1 MNDLETLELAQR
13 LVRID
18 SVNPSLVSG
27 AAGEAALAHFVAG
40 VLENRDVDVELRDA
54 LPGRPN
60 VVGRIPGTGGGPSLL
75 LCCHLDTVS
84 VEGM

>member
-1 MNDLETLELAQR
+1 MNDVETLELAQR

-18 SVNPSLVSG
+18 SVNPSLVPG

-60 VVGRIPGTGGGPSLL
+60 VIGRILSLVNTRRPL
-75 LCCHLDTVS
+75 KSRTYIPL
-84 VEGM
+84 EFRA